1 MSISLMSPGA
11 AGAFCCRVWLESCD
25 CPVDT
30 CWAQYVWIILAHY
43 ITCIRHSAAMTMAG
57 LMNSSYARFRW
68 ILTMI
73 LPFGINLGIN
83 FGMVTGDEVGVF
95 KEPVSG

>member
-1 MSISLMSPGA
+1 
-11 AGAFCCRVWLESCD
+11 
-25 CPVDT
+25 
-30 CWAQYVWIILAHY
+30 
-43 ITCIRHSAAMTMAG
+43 MAG